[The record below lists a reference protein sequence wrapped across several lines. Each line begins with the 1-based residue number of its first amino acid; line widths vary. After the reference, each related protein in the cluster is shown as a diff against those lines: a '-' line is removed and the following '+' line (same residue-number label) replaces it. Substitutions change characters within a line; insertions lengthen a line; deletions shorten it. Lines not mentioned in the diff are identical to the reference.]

1 MTRFAK
7 FACSTVL
14 AAAFFASA
22 PAHAQFGG
30 MDESQMQQFAPML
43 EMMKKQ
49 MGKRQFGQLMQTVG
63 PMFEKMQGQ
72 GGLGGLG
79 GGGLGGGGFG
89 GNSTMGGMDMG
100 QIMGMI
106 GSMKGLMG
114 NGRRHKV

>member
-1 MTRFAK
+1 MTRLAK
-7 FACSTVL
+7 FACSAVL
-14 AAAFFASA
+14 SAAFFASA

-63 PMFEKMQGQ
+63 PMFEKMQGG

-79 GGGLGGGGFG
+79 GGGLGGNG
-89 GNSTMGGMDMG
+89 MGGMDIG
-100 QIMGMI
+100 QIMSMM
-106 GSMKGLMG
+106 GSMKGLLGGG
-114 NGRRHKV
+114 NGRRHKARRRA